1 MNMKRHPKWFMLI
14 VLLGLLAPLI
24 RGAEYERIT
33 TIQTQMQTAATGS
46 GGAATAGKLQA
57 SGGGDAAT
65 VGNPGPY
72 NIWYLQFGAGGGGR
86 TNILVTGTQHAR
98 EWVAYRCVLDA
109 GQYLIAHKTD
119 TTWPNPDTR
128 FDYFRKFKDMTVSK
142 LLANANIYMVPV
154 VNPAG
159 YDYSLTGL
167 GTPAQEGWR
176 KNRRDVS
183 GDPAPAGENN
193 GPPAV
198 PNPLPPLV
206 GVDLN
211 RNYPTTFT
219 GTTQWGTV
227 TYRPGQAQNWRN
239 ETTSQRRW
247 QDVYCGHPAN
257 NNWNNPIRP
266 PQVEKETDAIVT
278 LSTNVSFSAHID
290 VHSYEGDVGWAEN
303 TDTTNAN
310 IRPNGGLSDD
320 KVHRQLGKAAADLI
334 IDPGTNGAYSPAN
347 PYPTSG
353 DILQW
358 QYENTNKGCLSMLIE
373 VGIYPVYNLS
383 NFHPTTPTA
392 TQHAA
397 AVLPGQLFL
406 MFCAVDK
413 SFSNKPGAQFS
424 KP

>member
-1 MNMKRHPKWFMLI
+1 MKRHPKWFMLI
-14 VLLGLLAPLI
+14 LLLGLLAPLI
-24 RGAEYERIT
+24 RGAEYENIT
-33 TIQTQMQTAATGS
+33 TIQTQIQTAATGS

-72 NIWYLQFGAGGGGR
+72 NIWKLQLGAGGGGR

-159 YDYSLTGL
+159 YQFDFAGV
-167 GTPAQEGWR
+167 GTPPAGWR

-183 GDPAPAGENN
+183 TDPAPAGENT
-193 GPPAV
+193 GPPNGYV
-198 PNPLPPLV
+198 FPPLI

-211 RNYPTTFT
+211 RNYPTTFAGLT
-219 GTTQWGTV
+219 AAGTSTVWGTV
-227 TYRPGQAQNWRN
+227 TYNPPTSTNWN
-239 ETTSQRRW
+239 DETTSRRRW
-247 QDVYCGHPAN
+247 QDVYCGHPRN
-257 NNWNNPIRP
+257 NNWNNPIAP
-266 PQVEKETDAIVT
+266 PQVEKETDAIIT
-278 LSTNVSFSAHID
+278 LSTSVSFSAHID

-303 TDTTNAN
+303 TDRTNAN

-334 IDPGTNGAYSPAN
+334 IDPGDNAAYSPAN
-347 PYPTSG
+347 PYATSG

-358 QYENTNKGCLSMLIE
+358 QYENTNKQCLSMLIE
-373 VGIYPVYNLS
+373 VGKAS
-383 NFHPTTPTA
+383 FHPDNPTA

-413 SFSNKPGAQFS
+413 SFSNKPGATFS